1 MINLRTSARFL
12 LMLAAQLLIFTGGGC
27 KKDEGPTTPVITPI
41 TEDLFPLV
49 AGRRFVY
56 TGFLVDTNSV
66 ETPVASSVGH
76 YQAVWNVLAGPAGTW
91 LIQDSTTVGTT
102 TATRFFQI
110 TKDTTTGDFSFRQ
123 TLGPFYRAI
132 HATYTDTAVW
142 IGIARPSMGIGV
154 VWTAFDATVT
164 SDFRGDRGEGF
175 HHRQLCEPYRLSKR
189 LQNPH
194 MAKNYSRRIRRS
206 GRCHN
211 GEVMACGQHRSRAGE
226 YLWRHRELRALP
238 GLEGQELL
246 ELSQPVV
253 GYLSFVTS
261 SRKERHVEYSFY

>member
-154 VWTAFDATVT
+154 VWTAFDTTVT
-164 SDFRGDRGEGF
+164 GNIPGVGTSNV
-175 HHRQLCEPYRLSKR
+175 R
-189 LQNPH
+189 LQIFGEIE
-194 MAKNYSRRIRRS
+194 AKVSITDSSASHTVYPNAYRIRTWRKITAGGFVVQDDATTAKLWLAANIGPVQVNIS
-206 GRCHN
+206 GDTENYGHFRVLKDKN
-211 GEVMACGQHRSRAGE
+211 
-226 YLWRHRELRALP
+226 
-238 GLEGQELL
+238 
-246 ELSQPVV
+246 
-253 GYLSFVTS
+253 F
-261 SRKERHVEYSFY
+261 